1 MTKKGKKLMVN
12 IKETSPFDG
21 KDPIKGSTFKVIVN
35 NPYQAKVIVR
45 GKPSDKFLKAFESF
59 VGVKIP
65 TKSWDNA
72 SSDDYTVFWTSPD
85 EWIVVGAKGKEAD
98 MIKGLEKALKG
109 ISSSVVNVSDY
120 YLNMTLKGSDVV
132 EVLEKFMVIDLHD
145 SVFVD
150 GSSTM
155 AKLNKGIVHVHR
167 IKKDE
172 WNLLVRFSFAEYI
185 YDLFDK
191 ASKDLG

>member
-1 MTKKGKKLMVN
+1 MVN
-12 IKETSPFDG
+12 VKETSPFDG
-21 KDPIKGSTFKVIVN
+21 KDPIKGSTFKVLVN
-35 NPYQAKVIVR
+35 NPYQSKVIVR
-45 GKPSDKFLKAFESF
+45 GKASDKFLKAFQGF

-65 TKSWDNA
+65 TTPWANA
-72 SSDDYTVFWTSPD
+72 SSDNYTVFWTSPD
-85 EWIVVGAKGKEAD
+85 EWIVVGGKGKED
-98 MIKGLEKALKG
+98 EIIKGLQDALSG

-132 EVLEKFMVIDLHD
+132 EILEKFMVIDIHD
-145 SVFVD
+145 SVFPD

-155 AKLNKGIVHVHR
+155 AKLNKGIVHVHK